1 MAKTARWPLR
11 HWQGDCEVEEAT
23 GIQHPCTE
31 TIQKAVKTLK
41 EDSIAVRGVPGEN
54 GGTAGAQV
62 SVKDLLTKLVN
73 VPMVKEKLQFFDDA
87 KTLLVRITIDNA
99 RETVQRCMEITSLRL
114 CRTL

>member
-1 MAKTARWPLR
+1 MVLCFR
-11 HWQGDCEVEEAT
+11 QVGSD
-23 GIQHPCTE
+23 
-31 TIQKAVKTLK
+31 K
-41 EDSIAVRGVPGEN
+41 EIISGKEREVPGEN

-87 KTLLVRITIDNA
+87 KTLLRTTIDNA

>member
-87 KTLLVRITIDNA
+87 KTLLRTTIDNA